1 MNKEKYIVTDEELAL
16 LERYDGILR
25 QTKDPYRFDSF
36 DKDSLISSL
45 VMSERT
51 SDIFE
56 KRYAAAK
63 DVIDMIA
70 SHVGIDPDSCG
81 FWLYAPDA
89 DGSSPILRRIEE
101 WFSRSG
107 EKAKIKR
114 RLQELEEENAFLKSL
129 IHVKK

>member
-16 LERYDGILR
+16 LERYDGIIR
-25 QTKDPYRFDSF
+25 QKKDPYRFDSF
-36 DKDSLISSL
+36 NKDSLTTFL

-51 SDIFE
+51 SDMFQ

-70 SHVGIDPDSCG
+70 NHVGIDPDSCG
-81 FWLYAPDA
+81 FWLYAPDT
-89 DGSSPILRRIEE
+89 DGSSPIIRRIEE

-129 IHVKK
+129 IQVKK